1 MGENKS
7 SVSNGHSYRE
17 IGEFWDSHDL
27 GDFESQTRSADFEVR
42 PQSSSIYVPL
52 EKNLAQKLRSA
63 AESRGVSPDKLLTQW
78 LEEKIAED
86 SRRK

>member
-1 MGENKS
+1 MAETKS
-7 SVSNGHSYRE
+7 SISNAQSYRE

-27 GDFESQTRSADFEVR
+27 GDFEGQTRPADFEVR
-42 PQSSSIYVPL
+42 PQSSSIYVAL
-52 EKNLAQKLRSA
+52 EKNLAQRLRSA
-63 AESRGVSPDKLLTQW
+63 AESRGVSPDKLLSLW